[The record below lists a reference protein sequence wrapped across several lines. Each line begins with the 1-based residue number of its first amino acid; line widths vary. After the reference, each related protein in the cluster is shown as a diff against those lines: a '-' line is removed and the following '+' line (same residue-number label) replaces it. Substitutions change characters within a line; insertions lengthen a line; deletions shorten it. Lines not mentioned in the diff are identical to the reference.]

1 METIPERD
9 WPEAQDEIPLVPIF
23 PVIMPRVIGN
33 NQSVVPDYK
42 ETVVEPAQRE
52 TVVVLNKRNRAEAEL
67 SMEETPEVI
76 EENSSPQLR
85 KPQPK

>member
-52 TVVVLNKRNRAEAEL
+52 TVVSEAEAEL